1 MNRTQIMNAL
11 RSLAVSQGSYDR
23 LCSHID
29 SLDEESRDAFL
40 GSLEKENFKDVV
52 DLIMFI
58 EG

>member
-11 RSLAVSQGSYDR
+11 RSLAGSQAHYGR
-23 LCSHID
+23 LCRYID
-29 SLDEESRDAFL
+29 NLDEESRDAFL

>member
-11 RSLAVSQGSYDR
+11 RSLAGSQWFYGR
-23 LCSHID
+23 LCNHID

>member
-1 MNRTQIMNAL
+1 MNRTQIMDTL
-11 RSLAVSQGSYDR
+11 RSLSRSQGSYSR
-23 LCSHID
+23 LCSRID

-40 GSLEKENFKDVV
+40 ESLEKENFKDVV

>member
-11 RSLAVSQGSYDR
+11 RRLAGSQGFYGR
-23 LCSHID
+23 LCNHID